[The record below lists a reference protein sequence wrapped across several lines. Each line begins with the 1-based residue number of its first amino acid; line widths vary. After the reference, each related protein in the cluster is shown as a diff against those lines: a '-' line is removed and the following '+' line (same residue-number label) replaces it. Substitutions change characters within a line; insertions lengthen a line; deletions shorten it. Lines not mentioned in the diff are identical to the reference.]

1 VAERTTHFGRALAGF
16 VGVWAAVWAAVS
28 VLHAPLLRLPYY
40 WDEAGY
46 YVPAAYDFARFGTLI
61 PQTTLS
67 NAHPPLPSLWLA
79 FWWHV
84 FGYYPLTTRLA
95 VSAVSALAL
104 LAVYKIARAAASHAV
119 AVAVA
124 GLTALYPVWFAQSTL
139 AHADIFAAAATLWAL
154 ALLVAEVPSFAAA
167 AACFCVAALCKETAI
182 VTPLALA
189 AWLLLQGWRQ
199 RAERPAAWRIIRHA
213 AYLLIPVVP
222 LVLWYVYHWRKTGFV
237 FGNPEYLRY
246 NATGT
251 LHASRIAFALS
262 QRLWHVAGH
271 MNLWVAALL
280 TLAIWLLPVR
290 ADAEPVGLTRGS
302 RGILVVAFVTNV
314 VAFSI
319 LGGALLTRYLLAVF
333 PLVLLFHVVFWQ
345 RRTRYWR
352 WAAAVTGLAFVIGWT
367 VDPPY
372 TFAPEDN
379 LDYATAIRLDQS
391 AIAEIVRSEPHPQ
404 VLTAWPLSDYL
415 SKPELGY
422 VKTPIAVTPIAD
434 FTLASLFQARQEQKY
449 TEALLFATTDAP
461 AKNVHLFQRWMAPT
475 NRAYFGLHS
484 DVPPE
489 YAARLL
495 GGTLTWQQS
504 NQRLW
509 VAVVR
514 FDAPMD
520 AMAASARPQ
529 F

>member
-1 VAERTTHFGRALAGF
+1 VTDRTTHLSRRLAGF
-16 VGVWAAVWAAVS
+16 AGIWAAVWAAVS

-46 YVPAAYDFARFGTLI
+46 YIPAAYDFARFGALI

-79 FWWHV
+79 LWWRV
-84 FGYYPLTTRLA
+84 FGYHPLTTRLA
-95 VSAVSALAL
+95 VSAISALAL
-104 LAVYKIARAAASHAV
+104 LAVYRIARAASTSAV
-119 AVAVA
+119 AVAAA
-124 GLTALYPVWFAQSTL
+124 GLTALYPVWFAQSIL
-139 AHADIFAAAATLWAL
+139 AHADIFAAAATLWGL
-154 ALLVAEVPSFAAA
+154 ALLVAETPAFGTACV
-167 AACFCVAALCKETAI
+167 CFCVAALCKETAV

-189 AWLLLQGWRQ
+189 ALFLAQ
-199 RAERPAAWRIIRHA
+199 AWRGRARGRLEFLHA
-213 AYLLIPVVP
+213 GYMVVP
-222 LVLWYVYHWRKTGFV
+222 AVLLTLWYAYHWRMTGFV
-237 FGNPEYLRY
+237 FGNPQYLRY

-251 LHASRIAFALS
+251 LHASRIAFAFS

-271 MNLWVAALL
+271 MNLWVAGLI
-280 TLAIWLLPVR
+280 TLAVWLLPVR
-290 ADAEPVGLTRGS
+290 TDAEPVGLNRAARGV
-302 RGILVVAFVTNV
+302 LAVAFVTNV
-314 VAFSI
+314 VAFSF

-333 PLVLLFHVVFWQ
+333 PLVLLFHVVFWE
-345 RRTRYWR
+345 RRTRHWR

-379 LDYATAIRLDQS
+379 LDYAAAIRLDQS
-391 AIAEIVRSEPHPQ
+391 AIAQIVQSGPRPV
-404 VLTAWPLSDYL
+404 VLTAWPLTDYL

-422 VKTPIAVTPIAD
+422 VTTPVAVTPVAD

-449 TEALLFATTDAP
+449 SEALLFSTKDAP
-461 AKNVHLFQRWMAPT
+461 AKNVHMLQRWMAPT

-504 NQRLW
+504 NRRLW
-509 VAVVR
+509 AAVVR
-514 FDAPMD
+514 FDAPVD
-520 AMAASARPQ
+520 AMLAPERPR